1 MISVVVPTMWKFAPF
16 LNFLQD
22 MVACDLIS
30 QIIIINNDN
39 QATPLHKVLLDSKIT
54 LLDYGQN
61 LYVNPSW
68 NLGVHHCKNDIIC
81 IANDDLLFDLRVL
94 SKILK
99 EFLPTHGCVGVQT
112 WATTNTGL
120 INYISA
126 WGQDL
131 TGFGQ
136 LMFVYKSNW
145 VDIPCELN
153 IAYGD
158 NFIFDIHR
166 KFHMSNYLIVNMLH
180 WTPANVTSSQIISIN
195 GNESV
200 RYLEICKKYN
210 MEIFYPC
217 PIFDS

>member
-1 MISVVVPTMWKFAPF
+1 MISVVVPTMWKFVPF

-30 QIIIINNDN
+30 QIIVINNDN
-39 QATPLHKVLLDSKIT
+39 QATPEHKILAHAKIT

-68 NLGVHHCKNDIIC
+68 NLGVYHCKNDIIC

-94 SKILK
+94 SKIIK
-99 EFLPTHGCVGVQT
+99 EFLPTHGSVGIQSLGN
-112 WATTNTGL
+112 NTGIMDFFPAL
-120 INYISA
+120 
-126 WGQDL
+126 GHDL
-131 TGFGQ
+131 FGFGQ

-145 VDIPCELN
+145 VDIPCELT

-166 KFHMSNYLIVNMLH
+166 KFHMPNYLIGNMLQ
-180 WTPANVTSSQIISIN
+180 WTPGSVTSSQIPSIN
-195 GNESV
+195 GNESFQ
-200 RYLEICKKYN
+200 YLDICKKYH